1 MSDRIC
7 IMRAG
12 RIVQTGSPRAL
23 YDAPINRYVAD
34 FVGKSNFFEGVLT
47 QINGTTG
54 TVDLPGFPGL
64 GRRGPDIQQGQ
75 AVSLSVRPEQIA
87 LSRKSAAIPVL
98 IQNRIFLGEHT
109 EYLVQNHALGQFLVL
124 VSRQSEAA
132 EGAFDPGDTAF
143 ASWNPDTALILSN
156 D

>member
-34 FVGKSNFFEGVLT
+34 FVGKSNFFAGKLT
-47 QINGTTG
+47 EVKGSTG
-54 TVDLPGFPGL
+54 TVDLPGFPGH
-64 GRRGPDIQQGQ
+64 GRLGPDLNQGDT
-75 AVSLSVRPEQIA
+75 ASLSVRPEQIA
-87 LSRKSAAIPVL
+87 LTRKHAAIPVL
-98 IQNRIFLGEHT
+98 ILNRIFLGEHT
-109 EYLVQNHALGQFLVL
+109 EYLVQNHALGPFLVL
-124 VSRQSEAA
+124 VSRQAEAQ

-143 ASWNPDTALILSN
+143 ASWNSDTALILSN